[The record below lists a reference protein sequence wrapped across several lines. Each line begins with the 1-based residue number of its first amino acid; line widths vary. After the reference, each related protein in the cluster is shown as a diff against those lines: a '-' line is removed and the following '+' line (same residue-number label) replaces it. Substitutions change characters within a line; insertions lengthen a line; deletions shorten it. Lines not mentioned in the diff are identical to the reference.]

1 MQENL
6 IKNYIQLESRTRE
19 ELISINVVLEIK
31 ISLEQTILESIKMN
45 FNKNINVNDMLKEI
59 IVNFNDSL
67 ANNNKKIYLNP
78 ESNDYKLC
86 ECTESFEGGIR
97 TFING
102 NILEKRA
109 KLKNISSRT
118 FKIIYSPKDI
128 LLNFQRKRNICNAC
142 VIFWIIQ
149 IILIFILDFYTYI
162 YIL

>member
-86 ECTESFEGGIR
+86 ECTESFEGGVR
-97 TFING
+97 TFISG
-102 NILEKRA
+102 NILERRA

-142 VIFWIIQ
+142 VIF
-149 IILIFILDFYTYI
+149 
-162 YIL
+162 

>member
-6 IKNYIQLESRTRE
+6 IKNYIQLDSRTRE

-59 IVNFNDSL
+59 IINFNDSL
-67 ANNNKKIYLNP
+67 EKNNKRIYLNP

-86 ECTESFEGGIR
+86 ECTESFEGGVR
-97 TFING
+97 TFTNG
-102 NILEKRA
+102 NILERRA

-128 LLNFQRKRNICNAC
+128 LLNFQRKK
-142 VIFWIIQ
+142 IFAM
-149 IILIFILDFYTYI
+149 LVLLFE
-162 YIL
+162 

>member
-86 ECTESFEGGIR
+86 ECVESFEGGIR
-97 TFING
+97 TYTNG
-102 NILEKRA
+102 NTLEKRA
-109 KLKNISSRT
+109 KLKNISARN
-118 FKIIYSPKDI
+118 FKILYSPKDI
-128 LLNFQRKRNICNAC
+128 LLNFQRKKNVCESC
-142 VIFWIIQ
+142 VIF
-149 IILIFILDFYTYI
+149 
-162 YIL
+162 

>member
-6 IKNYIQLESRTRE
+6 IKNYIQLESTTKE
-19 ELISINVVLEIK
+19 ELISVNVILEIK
-31 ISLEQTILESIKMN
+31 ISLEKTILESIKMK

-59 IVNFNDSL
+59 IINFNDSL
-67 ANNNKKIYLNP
+67 EKNNKRIYLNP

-97 TFING
+97 TYING

-109 KLKNISSRT
+109 KLKNISSRN

-128 LLNFQRKRNICNAC
+128 LLNFQRKKKICDAC
-142 VIFWIIQ
+142 
-149 IILIFILDFYTYI
+149 FIV
-162 YIL
+162 

>member
-6 IKNYIQLESRTRE
+6 IKNYIQLDSRTRE

-59 IVNFNDSL
+59 IVNFNDYL
-67 ANNNKKIYLNP
+67 ANNKKKIYLNP

-86 ECTESFEGGIR
+86 ECTESFEGGVR

-102 NILEKRA
+102 NILERRA

-128 LLNFQRKRNICNAC
+128 LLNFQRKKNICNAC
-142 VIFWIIQ
+142 VIF
-149 IILIFILDFYTYI
+149 
-162 YIL
+162 

>member
-86 ECTESFEGGIR
+86 ECTESFEGGVR

-102 NILEKRA
+102 NILERRA
-109 KLKNISSRT
+109 KLKNISSRN
-118 FKIIYSPKDI
+118 FKIIYSPRDI
-128 LLNFQRKRNICNAC
+128 LLNFQRKKNICDAC
-142 VIFWIIQ
+142 II
-149 IILIFILDFYTYI
+149 I
-162 YIL
+162 

>member
-6 IKNYIQLESRTRE
+6 IKNYIQLESRARE

-86 ECTESFEGGIR
+86 ECTESFEGGVR

-102 NILEKRA
+102 NILERRA

-142 VIFWIIQ
+142 VIF
-149 IILIFILDFYTYI
+149 
-162 YIL
+162 

>member
-6 IKNYIQLESRTRE
+6 IKNYIQLESTTKE
-19 ELISINVVLEIK
+19 ELISVNVILEIK
-31 ISLEQTILESIKMN
+31 ISLEKTILESIKMK

-67 ANNNKKIYLNP
+67 ESNNKKIYLNP

-86 ECTESFEGGIR
+86 ECVESFEGGIR
-97 TFING
+97 TYING

-109 KLKNISSRT
+109 KLKNISARN

-128 LLNFQRKRNICNAC
+128 LLNFQRKKNVCDAC
-142 VIFWIIQ
+142 FIF
-149 IILIFILDFYTYI
+149 
-162 YIL
+162 

>member
-59 IVNFNDSL
+59 IINFNDSL
-67 ANNNKKIYLNP
+67 EKNNKRIYLNP

-86 ECTESFEGGIR
+86 ECVESFEGGIR
-97 TFING
+97 TYING
-102 NILEKRA
+102 NTLEKRA
-109 KLKNISSRT
+109 KLKNISARN
-118 FKIIYSPKDI
+118 FKILYSPKDI
-128 LLNFQRKRNICNAC
+128 LLNFQRKKNVCETC
-142 VIFWIIQ
+142 DIF
-149 IILIFILDFYTYI
+149 
-162 YIL
+162 

>member
-6 IKNYIQLESRTRE
+6 IKNYIQLESTTKE
-19 ELISINVVLEIK
+19 ELISVNVILEIK
-31 ISLEQTILESIKMN
+31 LSLEKTILESIKMK

-59 IVNFNDSL
+59 IINFNDSL
-67 ANNNKKIYLNP
+67 EKNNKRIYLNP

-109 KLKNISSRT
+109 KLKNISSRN

-128 LLNFQRKRNICNAC
+128 LLNFQRKKNICDAC
-142 VIFWIIQ
+142 
-149 IILIFILDFYTYI
+149 FIV
-162 YIL
+162 